1 MRAYAV
7 NSVMRISVSCGS
19 VLLALA
25 MVMGAGCASAQSAS
39 ASSAPYPNKPIRIV
53 VTGVGSGGD
62 FAARIIAAGVSVTLG
77 QQIIVDNR
85 TSGTA
90 PGEIVSKAPPD
101 GYTLCLSAAPLW
113 IGPFL
118 QKTSYDPVKDFAPV
132 TLAVTSPNILVV
144 PAALPAKSVKE
155 LIVLIKAK
163 PGELNYATSGTGAS
177 GHLAAELF
185 KSMAGLNMV
194 RVNYKSGGLAL
205 SELISNQVQLMFANA
220 GAVAPHM
227 KSGRLNALAVTSA
240 QPSALLPGLPTVAA
254 GGLPGYELVSIQGI
268 FAPAATPP
276 AIVRRLNRE
285 IVPFLQRPD
294 IRERFFNAGVETLGS
309 TPEEL
314 AAVVRAEMARIG
326 KVIRDA
332 GIRAD

>member
-163 PGELNYATSGTGAS
+163 PGELNYASGPTGNAN
-177 GHLAAELF
+177 HLAAELF
-185 KSMAGLNMV
+185 NYMAGVNIV
-194 RVNYKSGGLAL
+194 RVAYKGTPQAVNDVIAGH
-205 SELISNQVQLMFANA
+205 VQITFNNA
-220 GAVAPHM
+220 AGSVPHV
-227 KSGRLNALAVTSA
+227 KSGRLRGLAVTGVER
-240 QPSALLPGLPTVAA
+240 SALLPDLPTVAA
-254 GGLPGYELVSIQGI
+254 SGLPGYESGTISGMWT
-268 FAPAATPP
+268 PAGTPVP
-276 AIVRRLNRE
+276 VVDRLYRETVRILA
-285 IVPFLQRPD
+285 RPD
-294 IRERFFNAGVETLGS
+294 VKERFFNTGIEATGK
-309 TPEEL
+309 PPADL
-314 AAVVRAEMARIG
+314 AVAMKTDMARMEKLI
-326 KVIRDA
+326 KA
-332 GIRAD
+332 LGIRVE